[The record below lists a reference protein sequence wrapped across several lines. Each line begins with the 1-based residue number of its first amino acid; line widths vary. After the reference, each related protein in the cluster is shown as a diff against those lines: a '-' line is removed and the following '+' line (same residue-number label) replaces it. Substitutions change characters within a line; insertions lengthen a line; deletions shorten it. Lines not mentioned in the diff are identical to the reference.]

1 MKRFVCFPVQTEILI
16 FSYRVSIRWNNFNFL
31 NLVYQ
36 PSIILVSK
44 KKRNKTE
51 KNGFEHKKNNQQ
63 MFFFVNFE
71 LKESLMID
79 FDNTFLG
86 IKLSLFRFVNKSTV
100 ISAFENVLSK
110 RAYLIFFFM
119 TYVLCICK

>member
-1 MKRFVCFPVQTEILI
+1 M
-16 FSYRVSIRWNNFNFL
+16 VSNTRK
-31 NLVYQ
+31 
-36 PSIILVSK
+36 II
-44 KKRNKTE
+44 NKC
-51 KNGFEHKKNNQQ
+51 
-63 MFFFVNFE
+63 FFFVNFE

-110 RAYLIFFFM
+110 RAYLIFFS
-119 TYVLCICK
+119 